1 MSTSTSY
8 FKPVVVVLML
18 AALAASLMMAGVLA
32 SSPARAASLS
42 VDTADDEL
50 NADGD
55 CSLREAIEAANT
67 NLAVDGCAAGSPT
80 DRDTIR
86 FALGAQ
92 ATITLGSALPSIDD
106 PSGLTIDGQKNKITL
121 NGDDKVVGVLQVF
134 DGAKL
139 ALLHLTVANARWG
152 GLYNAGQVKV
162 TKSTFSGNGNRR
174 GTGGGIW
181 NDRGTLTVSNST
193 FSGNSAERGGGI
205 ANTGVGTV
213 TVSNSTFSGNRASE
227 LFPQDIGVGGG
238 IYMHRGTVTV
248 NNSTFSGNDA
258 VRGGGIWN
266 HLGTLTVSNSTFSG
280 NSASARQNSGGI
292 ANTGGANTSV
302 GTVTLKNTIVANSS
316 PQGNNCFGERITDGG
331 YNLED
336 GTSCRFSAANHSL
349 PSTEPKLQSSL
360 ANNGGPTKT
369 IRLLKGSPA
378 INAIPK
384 TTNGC
389 GTQITTD
396 QRGVKRP
403 QGKGCDIGAFEK
415 RQ

>member
-1 MSTSTSY
+1 
-8 FKPVVVVLML
+8 
-18 AALAASLMMAGVLA
+18 
-32 SSPARAASLS
+32 LS

-193 FSGNSAERGGGI
+193 FSGNSA
-205 ANTGVGTV
+205 
-213 TVSNSTFSGNRASE
+213 
-227 LFPQDIGVGGG
+227 
-238 IYMHRGTVTV
+238 
-248 NNSTFSGNDA
+248 
-258 VRGGGIWN
+258 
-266 HLGTLTVSNSTFSG
+266 
-280 NSASARQNSGGI
+280 SARQNSGGI